1 MRARK
6 VVAWLVAAILLPSV
20 SRAEPVKLIFA
31 TTSSPD
37 VALVQEVFNPW
48 AAKVTAASEG
58 TLEIEVRNGPLIASP
73 TNYLDR
79 VTSDVVQIAFGMQG
93 VIGNRF
99 PLSAATG
106 LPYVVASNDVIPASV
121 AFWRLYKSG
130 IMANE
135 YKDLKPVMLAVLP
148 PSSLHFVK
156 VPKSI
161 DETVGM
167 KLISAGKERSELVE
181 RLGYAPISAPTADMY
196 SMLQRGAAAG
206 VVAAWPSF
214 DAFKLQEVTSYHVDV
229 PLGAATAIVFLSAK
243 RFAALP
249 VQAQNAINENATEAQ
264 SRHFAEVWQDMAD
277 QARAVT
283 EKMRGQVFAQLDP
296 QTAAKWRSAAEPVL
310 DEWAEANPGGK
321 EVLAKFR
328 ELLTEAKASK

>member
-1 MRARK
+1 MRARN
-6 VVAWLVAAILLPSV
+6 VGAWLLVAILFPSV
-20 SRAEPVKLIFA
+20 ARAEPAKLLFA

-37 VALVQEVFNPW
+37 VALVREVFNPW
-48 AAKVTAASEG
+48 AVKVTAASEG
-58 TLEIEVRNGPLIASP
+58 TLDIEMRNGPLIASP

-93 VIGNRF
+93 LIGNRF
-99 PLSAATG
+99 PLSAAAG
-106 LPYVVASNDVIPASV
+106 LPYVVDSNDVVAASV

-130 IMANE
+130 IMASE

-148 PSSLHFVK
+148 PSTLHFVK
-156 VPKSI
+156 APKSI

-167 KLISAGKERSELVE
+167 KLISAGKERSELAE
-181 RLGYAPISAPTADMY
+181 RLGYAPISAPSADMY
-196 SMLQRGAAAG
+196 SMLQRGAASG

-243 RFAALP
+243 RFASLP
-249 VQAQNAINENATEAQ
+249 AQAQKAIEENATEAQ
-264 SRHFAEVWQDMAD
+264 SRHFAEVWQEMAD
-277 QARAVT
+277 QARAGT

-296 QTAAKWRSAAEPVL
+296 QTAAKWRSEAEPVL
-310 DEWAEANPGGK
+310 DEWAQANPGGK

-328 ELLTEAKASK
+328 ELLAEAKAGQ